1 MPMKEILSSL
11 GRLRKSW
18 GGKVRDTEREIFHK
32 GGKVRGEREREI
44 FSKNLLDMVNDLVK
58 PFRTEEEMI
67 DYVKNLRLQLEGVL

>member
-32 GGKVRGEREREI
+32 GGKVRGEREREKYFPKI
-44 FSKNLLDMVNDLVK
+44 CW
-58 PFRTEEEMI
+58 TW
-67 DYVKNLRLQLEGVL
+67 